1 MNPHFIFNSLNSI
14 QNFVMKNDNE
24 DAIKYISKFAKL
36 MRLTLENSE
45 KREILLS
52 EDISLLRTYMDIER
66 KRFNNKFNYTIEID
80 SDLDEDNILVP
91 PMILQPFIENSII
104 HGLSQKDNLGQ
115 LKIVYKTEN
124 NMLICSVDDNGIG
137 RKKSATNKTNE
148 NNKSMGMSIT
158 KSRIEIINK
167 LKNTNGNIEI
177 IDKTEGT
184 RINVSLPIQL
194 AF

>member
-1 MNPHFIFNSLNSI
+1 
-14 QNFVMKNDNE
+14 
-24 DAIKYISKFAKL
+24 
-36 MRLTLENSE
+36 
-45 KREILLS
+45 
-52 EDISLLRTYMDIER
+52 
-66 KRFNNKFNYTIEID
+66 
-80 SDLDEDNILVP
+80 
-91 PMILQPFIENSII
+91 
-104 HGLSQKDNLGQ
+104 
-115 LKIVYKTEN
+115 
-124 NMLICSVDDNGIG
+124 MLICRVDDNGIG

-148 NNKSMGMSIT
+148 DNKSMGMSIT